1 MTLWCSNI
9 VVEPTNITFAF
20 YHRINLNKF
29 DLKQVAT
36 LFKCLVKR
44 PLALALFHSSRECL
58 AIAAG
63 YVCLLQVAHNKN
75 CADTPPAGG
84 YLWGLEAC
92 PIMMSRADYD
102 KIIAGDRPGPN
113 KNKQKAE
120 HLRTFAVPARL
131 IQDSSTTQTNRTI
144 NVFCA
149 FVDNSIAIFIIDF
162 VCLWAARIGSQH
174 RNRASNLKARKTQ
187 SSNRKIQNAQET
199 AHERKLSFSKWRN
212 WRRGGS

>member
-1 MTLWCSNI
+1 M
-9 VVEPTNITFAF
+9 
-20 YHRINLNKF
+20 
-29 DLKQVAT
+29 
-36 LFKCLVKR
+36 
-44 PLALALFHSSRECL
+44 ECL

-92 PIMMSRADYD
+92 PIMMPRAGYD

-149 FVDNSIAIFIIDF
+149 FVDDSIAIFMIDF
-162 VCLWAARIGSQH
+162 ACLWVARIGSQH
-174 RNRASNLKARKTQ
+174 QNRASNLEARKPKARTEKFRTP
-187 SSNRKIQNAQET
+187 KKLLTNA
-199 AHERKLSFSKWRN
+199 S
-212 WRRGGS
+212 